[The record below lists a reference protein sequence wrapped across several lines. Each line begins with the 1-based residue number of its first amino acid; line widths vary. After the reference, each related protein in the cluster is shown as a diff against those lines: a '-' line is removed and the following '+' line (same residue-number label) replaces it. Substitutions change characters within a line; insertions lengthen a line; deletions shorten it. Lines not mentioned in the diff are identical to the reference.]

1 VLAVHFY
8 RGGDRPVVLAIVP
21 GCCAVLCLV
30 ADPLVLLRRAQPF
43 VLLVCVYH
51 VCFLLLGTQRTLQ
64 SPFASSDACNYTR
77 VGLMLSTGN
86 AGQPCSWESVAS
98 AFFCVSLERSP
109 YSDAGCWSVSSRMSS
124 AMVSRMSDCTPAMSR
139 YTRCRS
145 GSDAYSSCANNSHR
159 FRVSLSSC
167 SRSSNTA

>member
-1 VLAVHFY
+1 
-8 RGGDRPVVLAIVP
+8 VLAIVP
-21 GCCAVLCLV
+21 GWLSVRCEI
-30 ADPLVLLRRAQPF
+30 ADPLLLVLSCAQPVVF
-43 VLLVCVYH
+43 VCCVYH

-64 SPFASSDACNYTR
+64 SPFASSDTCNYTR

-86 AGQPCSWESVAS
+86 AGQPCMWESVAS
-98 AFFCVSLERSP
+98 AFFCVSSERSP
-109 YSDAGCWSVSSRMSS
+109 YSDRGCCSPSSRMSS
-124 AMVSRMSDCTPAMSR
+124 AMVLMISDCTPAMSR

-145 GSDAYSSCANNSHR
+145 GSEAYSSCANNSHR